1 MQKYDLSEKL
11 KILIINRKSDTSR
24 RKDIS
29 ERLEK
34 LGLDF
39 SFFEAVDGH
48 AIDAFSV
55 PEYNRQKRLKQFGRD
70 LAVGEIGCILS
81 HRAVYKKIIAE
92 KIPLTLILEDDVH
105 FEPDF
110 PQLIE
115 QILQTQIKW
124 DMVRFLDRKK
134 IYRGTHRI
142 VKQLSDKYALT
153 RVQAVPGG
161 AYAYLLTEQAAQT
174 LLECTKTNSVQI
186 DITHGRIW
194 ETGLNVIAV
203 KPSPVIP
210 DMEIPSTIGD
220 TRFDKQL
227 QISGLN
233 RILFPFFRFHYK
245 ITTSLMIRL
254 KYYLHKKQDQ
264 IDRN

>member
-55 PEYNRQKRLKQFGRD
+55 PEYDRKKRLRQFGRD
-70 LAVGEIGCILS
+70 LTVGEIGCILS
-81 HRAVYKKIIAE
+81 HRAVYKKIVAE

-110 PQLIE
+110 PELIQQL
-115 QILQTQIKW
+115 LSTQNKW

-134 IYRGTHRI
+134 IYKGTHHI
-142 VKQLSDKYALT
+142 LKHLSDKYALT

-161 AYAYLLTEQAAQT
+161 AYAYLLTEHAAQS
-174 LLECTKTNSVQI
+174 LLRCTEKNFVQI
-186 DITHGRIW
+186 DVVHGRIW

-203 KPSPVIP
+203 KPSPVAP

-227 QISGLN
+227 QIGGLN
-233 RILFPFFRFHYK
+233 RILYPFFRFHYK
-245 ITTSLMIRL
+245 ISTSLMIRL
-254 KYYLHKKQDQ
+254 KYYLYKQQDQ
-264 IDRN
+264 DNWN